1 MSRPGR
7 KSAILGDSEA
17 DRHSIEFKNGRAT
30 AVICP
35 KLGQCEIVKG

>member
-1 MSRPGR
+1 MSRRGR
-7 KSAILGDSEA
+7 KSAILYDSES
-17 DRHSIEFKNGRAT
+17 DEHSIEFKNGRAT